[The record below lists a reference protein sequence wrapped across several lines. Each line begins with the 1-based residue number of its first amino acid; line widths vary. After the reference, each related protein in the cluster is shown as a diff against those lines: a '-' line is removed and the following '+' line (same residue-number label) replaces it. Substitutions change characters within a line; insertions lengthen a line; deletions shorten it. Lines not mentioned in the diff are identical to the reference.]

1 MHKANNRL
9 ISLPLREVYR
19 MENKYLELKKIVN
32 DLQSDIEKVVGK
44 NNKSAGIRVRKA
56 MLDIKDLAQQIRKDI
71 LDSKKI

>member
-1 MHKANNRL
+1 
-9 ISLPLREVYR
+9 
-19 MENKYLELKKIVN
+19 MENKYLELKRIVN
-32 DLQSDIEKVVGK
+32 DLQSDVEKVVGK

>member
-1 MHKANNRL
+1 
-9 ISLPLREVYR
+9 

-32 DLQSDIEKVVGK
+32 ELQSDIDKVVEK